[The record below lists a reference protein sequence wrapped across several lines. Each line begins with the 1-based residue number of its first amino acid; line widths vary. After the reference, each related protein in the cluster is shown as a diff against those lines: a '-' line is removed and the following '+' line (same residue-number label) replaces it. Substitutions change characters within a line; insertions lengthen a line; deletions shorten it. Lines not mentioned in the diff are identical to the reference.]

1 MSKFR
6 KTVTTIETREVLVV
20 RLTAQMQAP
29 LCAACTDEVGM
40 LTPREAA
47 HLVGVSQRTVYRWV
61 EDERIHFAETADG
74 DLFVCLAPLL
84 I

>member
-1 MSKFR
+1 MNKFR
-6 KTVTTIETREVLVV
+6 KTVVTIETHQILVV
-20 RLTAQMQAP
+20 RRTAQMQTP
-29 LCAACTDEVGM
+29 LCAACADEVGM
-40 LTPREAA
+40 LTPLEAA
-47 HLVGVSQRTVYRWV
+47 HLVGVSQRTVYHWV